1 MSHRISHEKPNKEIG
16 VVRVLIMELLDGFG
30 EVEAKAN
37 AIAEK

>member
-16 VVRVLIMELLDGFG
+16 VVRVLIMELLHGFG
-30 EVEAKAN
+30 EVKVEAN